1 MSNTK
6 LNTAQRETLRA
17 YRVAQ
22 PDTVIYHFPDIRVCV
37 GIRRTGEH
45 MGEFSVS
52 ICADTENKYRRKVG
66 EYVVRERFTEGQVL
80 PVWLLGSNYLCDTES
95 EYLEIVA
102 LNIATAVSGT

>member
-6 LNTAQRETLRA
+6 LNSAQREFLRD
-17 YRVAQ
+17 YRAAQ

-37 GIRRTGEH
+37 GIRRTGER

-66 EYVVRERFTEGQVL
+66 EYVVRERFADDYTL
-80 PVWLLGSNYLCDTES
+80 PVWLGDNYLCDTET
-95 EYLEIVA
+95 EYLEMVA
-102 LNIATAVSGT
+102 GNIATAVSGA